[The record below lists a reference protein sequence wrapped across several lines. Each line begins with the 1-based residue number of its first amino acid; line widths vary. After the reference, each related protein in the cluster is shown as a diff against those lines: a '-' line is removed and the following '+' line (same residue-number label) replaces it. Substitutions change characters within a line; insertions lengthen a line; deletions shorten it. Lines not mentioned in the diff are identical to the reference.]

1 MKSRAITN
9 NTIPSISINQNE
21 GVRLLVNDDPDR
33 VIFFNPKDV
42 NFTQKFYSLL
52 DFLQNKQEEYTE
64 KAKEIDADTT
74 IRMIEANDEV
84 IEIPHKIEN
93 IMLLIDSICDELN
106 AEIDRIFGSGT
117 SWTLFQGAK
126 VFDTENNQYVQFF
139 KGIAPFINDTREEI
153 KNKYK
158 SSPKALK
165 K

>member
-1 MKSRAITN
+1 MKSRAITTN
-9 NTIPSISINQNE
+9 ALPSININKEE
-21 GVRLLVNDDPDR
+21 GVRLLINDDPNR
-33 VIFFNPKDV
+33 VISFNPKDV

-52 DFLQNKQEEYTE
+52 DFLQNKQEEYIK
-64 KAKEIDADTT
+64 KAKEIDANTA
-74 IRMIEANDEV
+74 IRKIEANEET
-84 IEIPHKIEN
+84 IEIPQKIED
-93 IMLLIDSICDELN
+93 IMCLIDNICNELN

-126 VFDTENNQYVQFF
+126 VFDNENNQYVQFF